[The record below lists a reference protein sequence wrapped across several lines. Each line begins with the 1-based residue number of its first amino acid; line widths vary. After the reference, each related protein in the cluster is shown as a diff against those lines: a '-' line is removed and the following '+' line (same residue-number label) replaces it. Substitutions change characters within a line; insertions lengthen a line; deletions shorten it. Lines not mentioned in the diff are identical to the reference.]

1 MQTGV
6 VQAASQAQLYQLS
19 AQRSGL
25 ATEVVQLKSQIDLQR
40 DLVASAQRDLDRTRP
55 VAARGS
61 ISSRDMQQRE
71 EALLSRRQELSQLTQ
86 ALASKQA
93 AMTEAER
100 NAAQVV
106 SQSRVQSAS
115 LAAARAG
122 VAQQAA
128 ANENLRAYVLRAPVA
143 GRVTAL
149 TARVGQPASTQ
160 TPLMAIL
167 PTGSELRAQLIVPS
181 TAIGFV
187 EPGQEVR
194 LATDPFPYQR
204 FGAVTGTVLTVAT
217 SSVTRET
224 GSGTVASVYPV
235 TVRLET
241 AAIDAFGR
249 KEHLLSGL
257 TLTARIVTERQSL
270 FAWLFE
276 PLLAVRRW

>member
-1 MQTGV
+1 
-6 VQAASQAQLYQLS
+6 
-19 AQRSGL
+19 
-25 ATEVVQLKSQIDLQR
+25 
-40 DLVASAQRDLDRTRP
+40 
-55 VAARGS
+55 
-61 ISSRDMQQRE
+61 
-71 EALLSRRQELSQLTQ
+71 
-86 ALASKQA
+86 
-93 AMTEAER
+93 MTEAER